1 MPADAGA
8 EAREPSHHWETA
20 MDRMPPLSEA
30 EMTAAQRDAAE
41 HFGATRGTGVFG
53 PFVPLLRS
61 PDLLKPLQQVGAYCR
76 YHSAMGVRL
85 TEFVILMVAR
95 RLTQNVEWAIHGPI
109 AREAGIS
116 TETMAA
122 LLEGRRPNTMA
133 EDEALVHDAIIELW
147 THHGWCDATYETM
160 LARFG
165 ERGIIDLVGTVGYYS
180 TIGMVMN
187 VARTEIPDPFRMPRL
202 PQG

>member
-1 MPADAGA
+1 
-8 EAREPSHHWETA
+8 
-20 MDRMPPLSEA
+20 MDRLPPLTDAQMTDPQREA
-30 EMTAAQRDAAE
+30 AA

-76 YHSAMGVRL
+76 YNSAMGVRL

-95 RLTQNVEWAIHGPI
+95 RLTQTVEWAIHAPI
-109 AREAGIS
+109 ARENGVS
-116 TETMAA
+116 DETMAA
-122 LLEGRRPNTMA
+122 IMDGRRPATMP
-133 EDEALVHDAIIELW
+133 EDEAMVYDAVTELW
-147 THHGWCDATYETM
+147 THHGWCDATYDAM